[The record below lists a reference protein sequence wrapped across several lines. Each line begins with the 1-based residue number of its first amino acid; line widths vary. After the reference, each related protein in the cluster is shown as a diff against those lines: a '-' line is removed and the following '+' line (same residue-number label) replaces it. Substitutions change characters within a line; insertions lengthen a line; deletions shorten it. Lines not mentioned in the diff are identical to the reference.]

1 MCLYGPIRKDQEK
14 EQLHDE
20 LIKLTLNEKCTFE
33 TDGNNG
39 MTDYKIR
46 VFGYTIILQNGLI
59 DYKMAQE
66 LMTSSIALLKSRPF
80 KSKYSFAKNH
90 FKSVTY
96 TL

>member
-20 LIKLTLNEKCTFE
+20 LIKRTLNEKNTSE
-33 TDGNNG
+33 NNG
-39 MTDYKIR
+39 MSDYKIR
-46 VFGYTIILQNGLI
+46 VFGYSIILQNGFI
-59 DYKMAQE
+59 DHKMAQE
-66 LMTSSIALLKSRPF
+66 LLVSSITLLKSRSF

-90 FKSVTY
+90 FKSVPQ